1 MTPGARC
8 LWTVPVPLLVVAALA
23 AGGAYGSGSTSGPA
37 PQHPPAQLPARAVPP
52 AAAAEI
58 LPLLDKHD
66 LDVRV
71 RAAFRRALGWS
82 DDCEGGFD
90 AVDPGY
96 GGVEVER
103 LTPGRYLIGVVCAR
117 GAYQGSR
124 IYYDYDVNRPVPVA
138 TALTFET
145 RESPD
150 ETSLVRSETRE
161 LWGLPEFDRRRRQLR
176 VWNKFRGLGDC
187 GLLAVYRF
195 VEAGPELVELRAK
208 TACDGKGAGTPERW
222 PRVPLR

>member
-1 MTPGARC
+1 MMPI
-8 LWTVPVPLLVVAALA
+8 LLLALA
-23 AGGAYGSGSTSGPA
+23 AADGCEGGSGSRRGA
-37 PQHPPAQLPARAVPP
+37 RRPPAQQAARAVPP
-52 AAAAEI
+52 VAASEI
-58 LPLLDKHD
+58 GPLLQKPD
-66 LDVRV
+66 LDSRE

-124 IYYDYDVNRPVPVA
+124 IYYYYDIDRPTSAA

-150 ETSLVRSETRE
+150 EKSLVRTKTRE

-176 VWNKFRGLGDC
+176 VWNKFRGPGDC
-187 GLLAVYRF
+187 GLLAIYRF
-195 VEAGPELVELRAK
+195 AEAGPELVDLRAK
-208 TACDGKGAGTPERW
+208 TACDGKGAGEPEQW
-222 PRVPLR
+222 PRVSLR